1 MSARFLL
8 RVKTDFSAAHSLR
21 GYQGDCA
28 RIHGHNWNIE
38 AEILTHK
45 LNNIGIGID
54 FKDIKAGLKE
64 ILAPYDHQYINEIE
78 PFDKINPTAEN
89 LSQYIFQK
97 LKDMVNSEKDG
108 IKLNSITIWET
119 QRSSVRYEEVND

>member
-1 MSARFLL
+1 MSAKFLL
-8 RVKTDFSAAHSLR
+8 KVKTDFSAAHSLR

-38 AEILTHK
+38 AEIFTAG
-45 LNNIGIGID
+45 LNEIGIGVD
-54 FKDIKAGLKE
+54 FKEIKAALKE

-89 LSQYIFQK
+89 LSQYIYKK
-97 LKDMVNSEKDG
+97 LSEQVNSIDG
-108 IKLNSITIWET
+108 KIKLNSITIWET
-119 QRSSVRYEEVND
+119 ARSSVRYEEVND